1 MAEQDYY
8 PERPRGI
15 LYRLIQA
22 LTGILIL
29 ACLVSGYLGLRAIV
43 WRHNAELP
51 ALLSSGLTVAFAI
64 GIVLGGLY
72 LIFGAQGMRFVLN
85 FNWMSVQLG
94 LVLGMLLYG
103 LFNALFPLLP
113 TYAREDFFARA
124 LQGAVDGALIGA
136 LTGAIVSIVNRKP
149 VILTR
154 PGVVRYSLI
163 FLLTLAAMAAV
174 IAVGNE
180 PSVPRN
186 LTPWLILPVI
196 LILRVLVGIYDR
208 WIGHRR
214 GSETYDEWT
223 DYTD

>member
-1 MAEQDYY
+1 MTDQDLY

-51 ALLSSGLTVAFAI
+51 ALLSSGLAVSFAI
-64 GIVLGGLY
+64 GLVLGGLY
-72 LIFGAQGMRFVLN
+72 LIFGARGMRFVLN

-94 LVLGMLLYG
+94 LVFGMMLYAI
-103 LFNALFPLLP
+103 FNAVIPLLP

-136 LTGAIVSIVNRKP
+136 FTGAMVSIINRKP
-149 VILTR
+149 VILNR
-154 PGVVRYSLI
+154 PGIVRYSLL
-163 FLLTLAAMAAV
+163 FLLTLAALAAA
-174 IAVGNE
+174 IYIGNQ
-180 PSVPRN
+180 PSVPRD
-186 LTPWLILPVI
+186 LTIWLILPMI
-196 LILRVLVGIYDR
+196 LILRVFVGVYDR
-208 WIGHRR
+208 WRSGRTKV
-214 GSETYDEWT
+214 EYYDEWT